1 MAAVFLIVFCLK
13 SNMFFSESPRIAET
27 SCHTK
32 STPFDTWNH
41 SEELLVGKAASWEV
55 NRTTWKYRHVCLI
68 TGWSFFPEFSIMEM
82 GPKWDDDPLWRAH
95 IFQVPQPPISFRFF
109 GSPTYLITMNSPFWW
124 VVKQELLETSSIL
137 PSLQESKEESLGCHV
152 GEFGRTTS
160 ALCWKPGWFQS
171 SSGSSF
177 PI

>member
-1 MAAVFLIVFCLK
+1 
-13 SNMFFSESPRIAET
+13 MFFSESPRIAET
-27 SCHTK
+27 SGATQK
-32 STPFDTWNH
+32 AR
-41 SEELLVGKAASWEV
+41 LLTHGITLKNCSGKAASWEV
-55 NRTTWKYRHVCLI
+55 NRSTWKNIDMFVKKYRMRLK
-68 TGWSFFPEFSIMEM
+68 FPEFSIMEM
-82 GPKWDDDPLWRAH
+82 GPKWNDDPLWRAH

-109 GSPTYLITMNSPFWW
+109 GSPTYSHQKHIPFNNHEFTILMGGQTRTTWP
-124 VVKQELLETSSIL
+124 LSSIL

-160 ALCWKPGWFQS
+160 ALCRKPGWFQS